1 MDIERLTLEEWGD
14 ALPATGYEVFHEPD
28 ALGVLDD
35 HTDAELQLYGAF
47 KGQQPVGLLP
57 VFVDERSIG
66 RTVLSP
72 PVSFSVPRLGP
83 ILDPAS
89 PKRHKRERINRELTA
104 GVIDAVGVGD
114 RTTLF
119 RMRCPIEYVDPRP
132 YEWNDFSLEPKFTYV
147 LDCEGETIE
156 SLMKG
161 FSKSLRREMRKQD
174 ELDLSIE
181 REGIESAL
189 RVYEDVVEQ
198 YRAHD
203 DPPPI
208 SRPFLR
214 DLLTSLD
221 DELWRVYVAR
231 SPDGEYQSGVVTLY
245 SPDLAYF
252 WQGGVTATYE
262 GVSVNSLLHR
272 AILEDICSDPAL
284 ESVTGYD
291 LVGANTERLCEY
303 KAKFNSDL
311 RQYYV
316 VESSGLEMSLA
327 KSAYQTFSSA
337 LK

>member
-14 ALPATGYEVFHEPD
+14 ALPAAGYEVFHEPD

-57 VFVDERSIG
+57 VFVGDRSIG

-72 PVSFSVPRLGP
+72 PVSLSVPRLGP

-147 LDCEGETIE
+147 VDCEGETIE
-156 SLMKG
+156 NLMKG
-161 FSKSLRREMRKQD
+161 FSKSLRREMRKRD
-174 ELDLSIE
+174 DLDLTVE

-231 SPDGEYQSGVVTLY
+231 TPDGEYQSGVVTLY

-272 AILEDICSDPAL
+272 AILEDVCSDPAL

-303 KAKFNSDL
+303 KAKFNGDL

>member
-28 ALGVLDD
+28 ALDVLDD
-35 HTDAELQLYGAF
+35 HTDAERQLYGAF

-72 PVSFSVPRLGP
+72 PVSLSVPRLGP

-119 RMRCPIEYVDPRP
+119 RMRCPLEYVDPRP
-132 YEWNDFSLEPKFTYV
+132 YEWNDFSLEPRFTYV

-156 SLMKG
+156 SLMTG
-161 FSKSLRREMRKQD
+161 FSKSLRREMRKKD
-174 ELDLSIE
+174 ELDLTVE

-203 DPPPI
+203 DSPPI
-208 SRPFLR
+208 SRAFLR
-214 DLLTSLD
+214 DLLTALD
-221 DELWRVYVAR
+221 DDLWRVYVAR
-231 SPDGEYQSGVVTLY
+231 TPDGEYQSGVVTLY

-272 AILEDICSDPAL
+272 AILEDILTDPAL

-327 KSAYQTFSSA
+327 KTAYQKLSRV
-337 LK
+337 K